1 MLRGEKP
8 FTAAYHGEMALAVTD
23 LLRLAGFAWGSRGT
37 VSFLRAGE
45 GGRRGRMGVKVMAS
59 QGAFVHGTGG
69 SSRQT
74 GLSSGVLGQQREEAC
89 RVG

>member
-1 MLRGEKP
+1 
-8 FTAAYHGEMALAVTD
+8 MAVGGRLLFLLLLLL

-59 QGAFVHGTGG
+59 QGDFVHGTGG